1 MILVI
6 ARLLNPSS
14 ELFISEQRYPSSA
27 LPELTGLTGVPAAKP
42 ALFSKAKRMEIHSP
56 NVAIHAINAVIVNR
70 YAGVTLGLK
79 TLRTLA

>member
-14 ELFISEQRYPSSA
+14 ELFISEHRYPNSA
-27 LPELTGLTGVPAAKP
+27 LPELTGVPAAKP

-70 YAGVTLGLK
+70 YAGVTLALK